1 MSQVEERGRR
11 KKEQVNELLAA
22 VDERRKKREIPD
34 YLCGKIS
41 FDIMVDP
48 VITPS
53 GITYDRKHLESHL
66 HRVGQFDPI
75 TREPLTE
82 LQLVPNLALKD
93 VIDNF
98 VKENP
103 WLDDYN

>member
-1 MSQVEERGRR
+1 MF
-11 KKEQVNELLAA
+11 AA

-41 FDIMVDP
+41 FDIMADP

-82 LQLVPNLALKD
+82 QSLIPNLALKD

-98 VKENP
+98 AQENP
-103 WLDDYN
+103 WLDDFN

>member
-1 MSQVEERGRR
+1 M
-11 KKEQVNELLAA
+11 A
-22 VDERRKKREIPD
+22 
-34 YLCGKIS
+34 
-41 FDIMVDP
+41 DP

-82 LQLVPNLALKD
+82 QSLIPNLALKE

-98 VKENP
+98 AQENL
-103 WLDDYN
+103 WLDDFN